1 VILNLILIKCIKS
14 LLVTEFLEKL
24 NVIKHE
30 QECLKDQE
38 KELFEEYESK
48 IDMKEMK
55 AAFAASRCPVLIPP
69 SNIGNE
75 LSAGIVNTPFR
86 SATQSCHYLIQKL
99 ESFHSHQ

>member
-1 VILNLILIKCIKS
+1 MKKKASKEITADTMPTDITELAP
-14 LLVTEFLEKL
+14 LVTEFLEKL

-55 AAFAASRCPVLIPP
+55 AALRVASIKKK
-69 SNIGNE
+69 I
-75 LSAGIVNTPFR
+75 
-86 SATQSCHYLIQKL
+86 
-99 ESFHSHQ
+99 SHKDAFDSILQCIEDEI